1 MEGDLIPPR
10 RSTYLTGCM
19 MSPSCFPVHEE
30 MGYSR
35 MESCGENKRSLR
47 RWRNFLRRLVMSD
60 GGRRRRRS
68 IYGSSKAVSFQY
80 DAVSYSQNFDEG
92 CHLYEE
98 EPGRRSQVFNN
109 VRWDGDL
116 DR

>member
-1 MEGDLIPPR
+1 MEGDLPPR
-10 RSTYLTGCM
+10 RSTYLPGCM
-19 MSPSCFPVHEE
+19 MSPSCFPVQEE
-30 MGYSR
+30 MGYTR
-35 MESCGENKRSLR
+35 MESCGKNKRSR
-47 RWRNFLRRLVMSD
+47 RWRSFLRRMVSD
-60 GGRRRRRS
+60 RRRSRS

-98 EPGRRSQVFNN
+98 PGRRSKVFND